1 MLCLKTLTYALSPVL
16 LVQGFRVKK
25 KMIRLAEPEGLRQG
39 EMGHQKK
46 LSLLILGDSAAAG
59 VGVQHQD
66 DALLGAVLSGL
77 HADFHIRY
85 CLEAETGRTT
95 LDVLSVLKSM
105 KNQHFDIVITSL
117 GVNDVTKLISTQT
130 WMKQQKKLY
139 AEIERKFT
147 PQQVFITLVPPMQHF
162 PALPYPLGWLFGQ
175 YAKAMNQQLK
185 KWMKTQQHYQYI
197 SFNLG
202 GFQQQNLTMAKDG
215 FHPSKEIYQLWA
227 LPIIHQIQQFFKSS

>member
-1 MLCLKTLTYALSPVL
+1 M
-16 LVQGFRVKK
+16 
-25 KMIRLAEPEGLRQG
+25 
-39 EMGHQKK
+39 
-46 LSLLILGDSAAAG
+46 
-59 VGVQHQD
+59 
-66 DALLGAVLSGL
+66 
-77 HADFHIRY
+77 
-85 CLEAETGRTT
+85 
-95 LDVLSVLKSM
+95 
-105 KNQHFDIVITSL
+105 
-117 GVNDVTKLISTQT
+117 NDVTKLISTQT